1 MSKLSL
7 AGMEGL
13 TLSIESG
20 CIALEMNRRGNQ
32 KRIIPITHVL
42 CVEVAEPKED
52 HRGYIYFRTPVAN
65 KTIKASI
72 ARDYIIDDDIVF
84 FNDSESYK
92 TALAIQEYIA
102 NYAGRI

>member
-1 MSKLSL
+1 MSKLVL
-7 AGMEGL
+7 AGVEGL

-20 CIALEMNRRGNQ
+20 CIVLEMNRKGNQ
-32 KRIIPITHVL
+32 RRLIPIVHVL

-65 KTIKASI
+65 KTIKSAI

-84 FNDSESYK
+84 FNDVESYK
-92 TALAIQEYIA
+92 IALAIQEYIA
-102 NYAGRI
+102 NFAGR